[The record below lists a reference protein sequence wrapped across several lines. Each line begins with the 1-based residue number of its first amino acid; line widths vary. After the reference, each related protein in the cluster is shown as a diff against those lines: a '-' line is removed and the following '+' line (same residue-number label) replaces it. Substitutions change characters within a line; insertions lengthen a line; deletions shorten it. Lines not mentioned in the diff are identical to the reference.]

1 MGPSQ
6 LVLCFGFFRIMF
18 VKQHLHAMAY
28 GSRYIWAA
36 LWDIVHPKYISDG
49 SEVRPESESMM
60 AHELRGL

>member
-1 MGPSQ
+1 M
-6 LVLCFGFFRIMF
+6 V

-49 SEVRPESESMM
+49 SEVPPESESMM
-60 AHELRGL
+60 AHELQGLGACALVGWDEMER